1 MRELQNEGLKPFH
14 NADHKDI
21 QRQVLDAIRN
31 LGNKDI
37 LNLDHSTINSR
48 GKTVFRRQKTS
59 NMFKQMLIDTQ
70 KEEAIDILKE
80 IPNAIPKIIK
90 NTKIAITNYKNT
102 KQEPLHLTGG
112 QCFGREE
119 TKVA

>member
-1 MRELQNEGLKPFH
+1 MRELQNEGLKLFH

-21 QRQVLDAIRN
+21 QRQVLDVIRN

-37 LNLDHSTINSR
+37 LSLDHSTINSR

-59 NMFKQMLIDTQ
+59 NMFKEMLIDTQ

-80 IPNAIPKIIK
+80 IPNAIPRIK
-90 NTKIAITNYKNT
+90 NTKIAITNNKNT
-102 KQEPLHLTGG
+102 KREPLHLTEG
-112 QCFGREE
+112 QCFGPEE